1 LPTVL
6 ATNVRYPVLHFVR
19 NNVLTR
25 IADPGYHMRYQA
37 ELGDV
42 DFITG
47 DYLAEVNIAEN
58 AQAHAAG
65 QHPGWEQTCW
75 DGLEQTVDLLAEKRI
90 KVVVNGG
97 AHNPK
102 GLAEKVQ
109 ELVSSKGLR
118 LKVAYVYGDDLFQ
131 EMKDIKAKGLPPHL
145 DSDNSE
151 VSYASHTLDLL
162 EMENKPIVSANA
174 YLGAREIV
182 KGLEGGADIIIT
194 GRVADASP
202 VRTGTNALVPR
213 LTD

>member
-1 LPTVL
+1 
-6 ATNVRYPVLHFVR
+6 
-19 NNVLTR
+19 
-25 IADPGYHMRYQA
+25 MRYQA

-65 QHPGWEQTCW
+65 NHPGWEQTAW
-75 DGLEQTVDLLAEKRI
+75 DGIEQTIGLLNERRI
-90 KVVVNGG
+90 KVVINGG
-97 AHNPK
+97 AHNPN

-109 ELVSSKGLR
+109 QLVSIRHYIRLARPLTGAQVVSRGYN
-118 LKVAYVYGDDLFQ
+118 LKVAYVLGDNLFD
-131 EMKDIKAKGLPPHL
+131 EMKNIREKGLPPHL

-151 VSYASHTLDLL
+151 VSIADHGLDL
-162 EMENKPIVSANA
+162 MEKSDKPIVSANA

-182 KGLEGGADIIIT
+182 KGLEEGADIIIA

-202 VRTGTNALVPR
+202 VSSHVSVPLVFR
-213 LTD
+213 V